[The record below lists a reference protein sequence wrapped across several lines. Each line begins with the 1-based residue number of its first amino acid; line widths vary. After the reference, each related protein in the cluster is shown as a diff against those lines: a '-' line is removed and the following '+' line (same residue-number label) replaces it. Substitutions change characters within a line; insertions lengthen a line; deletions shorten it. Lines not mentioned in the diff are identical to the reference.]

1 MNVPFVHLRLHT
13 EYSLVDSVVRI
24 KPLMA
29 RVAELGMPA
38 VAMTDAGNLFAL
50 VKFYR
55 AAEAAGVK
63 PIIGV
68 DLNLA
73 LAEGEPAGV
82 VTAFVCGREGYR
94 ALCDLVTRSYAEGQ
108 RAGRPELRSG
118 WLGDGVSELILL
130 AGRESPVA
138 RAFAAGSPA
147 RARQKFRTL
156 RRLFP
161 AGVYLELTRTG
172 RPGEAAWNE
181 SAVELALAEQCAA
194 VATNDVRFL
203 VPDDYEAHE
212 ARVAIHQGYR
222 LTDPN
227 RTRLYSQEQ
236 YLKSGEEMAER
247 FADLPEALSASVAIA
262 KRASFALDLGHPVLP
277 AFPTPD
283 GESAEAL
290 LERRAGDGLARR
302 LAAPAFRPA
311 VGEEKYRERLAQELA
326 VILETGFAGYFLI
339 VADFIAWSR
348 THDVPVG
355 PGRGSGA
362 GSLVAWSLGITD
374 LDPLAYNLLF
384 ERFLNPERVSMPDF
398 DVDFCMEGRDR
409 VIDYVAE
416 RYGRDRVS
424 QIITYGTMA
433 ARAVVRDTGREL
445 GHPYGYVDKIAKL
458 VPFELHMTLERALA
472 ESEELA
478 KACEE
483 DEEVRSLIALARKLE
498 GLPRN
503 AGKHAGG
510 VVIAPG
516 ALTDFTPLY
525 AEANGAN
532 LVTQLDK
539 DDVEAVGL
547 VKFDFLGLRTLTIID
562 WAAKAINASRAES
575 NDEPLD
581 IAQLPLDDAETYKL
595 FRDANTVAVFQFEGG
610 GMQRLLKDAQPDRF
624 EDLVALNALFRPGPM
639 ELIPN
644 YVARKHGREPVVYPD
659 PRVEP
664 ILKETYG
671 IMVYQE
677 QVMQMAQIV
686 GGYTLGGADL
696 LRRAMG
702 KKKPEEM
709 AKHRTIFREGAAK
722 HGLPAAK
729 ADQIFDLMEKF
740 AGYGF
745 NKSHSVAYALLAYQ
759 TAWMKVHYPAAYMA
773 AVLSAD
779 MDHTEKVVRLVEEC
793 RRMGLEILPPQVNHS
808 GYAFR
813 VEGESAIRYGLGAIK
828 GLGHGAVEA
837 LVAERERGGAFKDL
851 ADLCARADPGRLNRR
866 AYEAMIEAGALDGLG
881 PHRAA
886 LLIGLPAALAAAE
899 QRQRAGA
906 SGQSDFF
913 GQVRPPPKAV
923 AEVARWDEA
932 ERLAR
937 EKRMLGLYL
946 SGHPMRAWTEIARRL
961 GAEPIGAL
969 TSVAVPASEAQPR
982 PVRVAGLVTDVRRFG
997 QRRIVTLDDESGRLE
1012 ARVFDELGDTV
1023 RELLVEDRILV
1034 VDGRFRWNDFFNRW
1048 RIEAD
1053 AVAAIETVAERE
1065 AGCLWIEWRPNGEAP
1080 AVCAARLRET
1090 LSRYGTGGKTSVA
1103 LRYHGQKA
1111 GACMRFGNEWL
1122 VTPRRDLI
1130 ATLQALEGV
1139 ERVEVTYRRRHRAQ
1153 PGSGGA

>member
-1 MNVPFVHLRLHT
+1 MSTPFVHLHLHT
-13 EYSLVDSVVRI
+13 EYSLADSVVRI

-55 AAEAAGVK
+55 AAEKAGVK

-73 LAEGEPAGV
+73 LDAGESAGV
-82 VTAFVCGREGYR
+82 VTAIVCGRDGYR
-94 ALCDLVTRSYAEGQ
+94 ELCRIVTRSFAEGQ
-108 RAGRPELRSG
+108 RAGRPEVQVA
-118 WLGDGVSELILL
+118 WLGGGIPEVMLL
-130 AGRESPVA
+130 AGRESPLAHALGADGLDCA
-138 RAFAAGSPA
+138 RE
-147 RARQKFRTL
+147 TL
-156 RRLFP
+156 QTLARLFP
-161 AGVYLELTRTG
+161 HGVYLELTRTG
-172 RPGEAAWNE
+172 RAGEASWNRAAE
-181 SAVELALAEQCAA
+181 RLAIAEGTPA

-203 VPDDYEAHE
+203 VSEDYGAHE

-222 LTDPN
+222 LTDTE
-227 RTRLYSQEQ
+227 RRSLYSREQ
-236 YLKSGEEMAER
+236 YLKSGAEMAEC
-247 FADLPEALSASVAIA
+247 FTDLPEAVSASVVIA
-262 KRASFALDLGHPVLP
+262 ERASFALDLGHPVLP
-277 AFPTPD
+277 TFPTPD
-283 GESAEAL
+283 GVDVNTELARKAEA
-290 LERRAGDGLARR
+290 GLALRMGEGSFKP
-302 LAAPAFRPA
+302 AAPKD
-311 VGEEKYRERLAQELA
+311 EYRKRLKHELD

-339 VADFIAWSR
+339 VADFIAWAR
-348 THDVPVG
+348 EHAVPVG

-362 GSLVAWSLGITD
+362 GSLVAWALGITD
-374 LDPLAYNLLF
+374 LDPLAYDLLF

-409 VIDYVAE
+409 VIEYVAE

-433 ARAVVRDTGREL
+433 ARAVVRDTGRVL
-445 GHPYGYVDKIAKL
+445 GHPYGFVDKIAKL
-458 VPFELHMTLERALA
+458 VPFEIGMTLERALA

-478 KACEE
+478 AFCKE
-483 DEEVRSLIALARKLE
+483 DEEVRNLIALARKLE

-516 ALTDFTPLY
+516 AITDFTPLY
-525 AEANGAN
+525 AEANGAH

-547 VKFDFLGLRTLTIID
+547 VKFDFLGLRTLTILD
-562 WAAKAINASRAES
+562 WALTAINAEREANGEQPI
-575 NDEPLD
+575 DV
-581 IAQLPLDDAETYKL
+581 AALPLDDALVYKRI
-595 FRDANTVAVFQFEGG
+595 FQEAQTAAVFQFESP
-610 GMQRLLKDAQPDRF
+610 GMQRLLKETKPDRF
-624 EDLVALNALFRPGPM
+624 EDIVALNALYRPGPM
-639 ELIPN
+639 ELIPSFI
-644 YVARKHGREPVVYPD
+644 ARKCGMEPVSYPD

-709 AKHRTIFREGAAK
+709 AKQREVFRSGAIEG
-722 HGLPAAK
+722 GLSAVK

-759 TAWMKVHYPAAYMA
+759 TAWMKLHYPAAFMA

-779 MDHTEKVVRLVEEC
+779 MDHTDKIVRIIDEC
-793 RRMGLEILPPQVNHS
+793 RRMELDILSPHVNHS
-808 GYAFR
+808 DYEFR
-813 VEGESAIRYGLGAIK
+813 VEGGRTIRYGLGAIK
-828 GLGHGAVEA
+828 GVGRGAVEA
-837 LVAERERGGAFKDL
+837 LIDQRKAGGDFEDL

-866 AYEAMIEAGALDGLG
+866 TYEALIEAGALDGLG

-886 LLIGLPAALAAAE
+886 LLIGLPSAIAAAE
-899 QRQRAGA
+899 QLQRAGMNK
-906 SGQSDFF
+906 QDDFF
-913 GQVRPPPKAV
+913 GQVLPPPKAL
-923 AEVARWDEA
+923 ADVARWGER

-946 SGHPMRAWTEIARRL
+946 SGHPMRIYAELAQKL
-961 GAEPIGAL
+961 GAETIAALPSAEPANGGGA
-969 TSVAVPASEAQPR
+969 ARQI
-982 PVRVAGLVTDVRRFG
+982 RVAGLVAEVRRFG
-997 QRRIVTLDDESGRLE
+997 RRTVVTLEEESARIE
-1012 ARVFDELGDTV
+1012 ATLFDEAAEQAHD
-1023 RELLVEDRILV
+1023 LLAEDRILV
-1034 VDGRFRWNDFFNRW
+1034 VDGQLSWDGYSRRW
-1048 RIEAD
+1048 RIKAGD
-1053 AVAAIETVAERE
+1053 VTAIETLAERE
-1065 AGCLWIEWRPNGEAP
+1065 AGCLWIEWRPNGEMP
-1080 AVCAARLRET
+1080 AECTARLKQT
-1090 LSRYGTGGKTSVA
+1090 LHAHGTDGKAGIAV
-1103 LRYHGQKA
+1103 RYHGHEA
-1111 GACMRFGNEWL
+1111 GACLRFGNNWR
-1122 VTPRRDLI
+1122 VSACRDLI
-1130 ATLQALEGV
+1130 AGLKALDGV
-1139 ERVEVTYRRRHRAQ
+1139 ERVEITYRPRSRSAGSHR
-1153 PGSGGA
+1153 